1 MEKSVDSDSELIKKR
16 MKYTITLL
24 IITLV
29 GLLKL
34 SAQQNAHRV
43 LLKPELEL
51 QYLLYLPDAYE
62 QEPESEFPLLLF
74 LHGGGES
81 GNKLEK
87 VKTHGPPSMIE
98 EGHTFPFLVL
108 TPQNPHPKKFWNETA
123 LIALLNTIEKE
134 YRVDKSRVWIAGL
147 SRGGYGAWRLAIQY
161 PDRFAALVAI
171 CGETPDH
178 YAGWLGQMPIWVFH
192 GEKDRTISIRESDEM
207 VAALKKNGNPVRY
220 TKYPDTGHNAWDQA
234 FSNPELYTWL
244 LKQKKK

>member
-1 MEKSVDSDSELIKKR
+1 MLNQQK
-16 MKYTITLL
+16 MKNFITLL
-24 IITLV
+24 IIA
-29 GLLKL
+29 LLAVVHA
-34 SAQQNAHRV
+34 SAQQSAHRTI
-43 LLKPELEL
+43 LKPELEL
-51 QYLLYLPDAYE
+51 QYLLYLPDAYDGDN
-62 QEPESEFPLLLF
+62 ESDFPLLLF

-81 GNKLEK
+81 GTDLNK

-98 EGHTFPFLVL
+98 EGHTFPFMVL
-108 TPQNPHPKKFWNETA
+108 TPQNPHPRKLWNETA
-123 LIALLNTIEKE
+123 LIALLDQIEKK
-134 YRVDKSRVWIAGL
+134 YRVDKSRVWVAGL

-234 FSNPELYTWL
+234 FSNPELYSWL
-244 LKQKKK
+244 LEQKKKL

>member
-1 MEKSVDSDSELIKKR
+1 M
-16 MKYTITLL
+16 MKNIITLL
-24 IITLV
+24 IIALLGLV
-29 GLLKL
+29 HA
-34 SAQQNAHRV
+34 SAQQGAHRV
-43 LLKPELEL
+43 ILKPELEL

-62 QEPESEFPLLLF
+62 ANTESDFPLLLF

-81 GNKLEK
+81 GKDLDK

-98 EGHTFPFLVL
+98 EGHKFPFLVL
-108 TPQNPHPKKFWNETA
+108 TPQNPHPRKLWNETA
-123 LIALLNTIEKE
+123 LIALLDQVEKE
-134 YRVDKSRVWIAGL
+134 YRVDNSRVWIAGL

-207 VAALKKNGNPVRY
+207 VAALRKNGNPVRY
-220 TKYPDTGHNAWDQA
+220 TKYPDAGHNAWDQA
-234 FSNPELYTWL
+234 FSNPELYDWL
-244 LKQKKK
+244 LEQKKKL